1 MDVIHSII
9 NWCNDNRGAL
19 SLIQFT
25 VTIFLGW
32 VSGIFAALRRKPKF
46 KIRVIEGSSLC
57 TTFET
62 GRDFNN
68 YKTHRTAIS
77 LYLRIANIGSAPS
90 VIDSISIAYHNYSFK
105 YTFLW
110 FWLEKEYI
118 ILNDFQVAID
128 DETIKFY
135 PFLTQASALLP
146 SRNDDYLETGKEIK
160 GVVYFDQED
169 SFDGF
174 YPREM
179 KGLVKIK
186 IRVLDI
192 FGGSHYRIAQIPKVN
207 LSEAQ
212 KFNPK
217 FGMTLESLRKKQSEE
232 KRDIGSIDC
241 AS

>member
-1 MDVIHSII
+1 MDVINSLI

-46 KIRVIEGSSLC
+46 KIRVIEGPSLC

-90 VIDSISIAYHNYSFK
+90 VIDSINIAYHNYSFK
-105 YTFLW
+105 YTFFW

-118 ILNDFQVAID
+118 VLNDFQVAID
-128 DETIKFY
+128 DENIKIY
-135 PFLTQASALLP
+135 PFLTQASALLQ
-146 SRNDDYLETGKEIK
+146 SRNDNYLETGKEVR
-160 GVVYFDQED
+160 GVVYFEQED
-169 SFDGF
+169 SFGSF
-174 YPREM
+174 YPREV
-179 KGLVKIK
+179 KGLVKVK
-186 IRVLDI
+186 IRVIDI
-192 FGGSHYRIAQIPKVN
+192 FGGRHYKIAWIPKVS
-207 LSEAQ
+207 LIEAQ

-232 KRDIGSIDC
+232 QRDIGSSDC

>member
-19 SLIQFT
+19 SLIQLT

-46 KIRVIEGSSLC
+46 KIRVIEGPSLC

-68 YKTHRTAIS
+68 HKTHRTAIS

-90 VIDSISIAYHNYSFK
+90 VIDSIRVGYHNYSFK
-105 YTFLW
+105 HTFFW
-110 FWLEKEYI
+110 FWIEEECI
-118 ILNDFQVAID
+118 ILNDFQVAIN
-128 DETIKFY
+128 DEDIKVY
-135 PFLTQASALLP
+135 PFLTQASVLLP
-146 SRNDDYLETGKEIK
+146 RINDNYLETGKEVI
-160 GVVYFDQED
+160 GVVYFEQEE
-169 SFDGF
+169 SFGGF
-174 YPREM
+174 YPREL
-179 KGLVKIK
+179 KGLVKVK

-192 FGGSHYRIAQIPKVN
+192 FGGRHYRIARIPKVS

-212 KFNPK
+212 RFNPK
-217 FGMTLESLRKKQSEE
+217 FGMTSESLRKKQSEE
-232 KRDIGSIDC
+232 QRDIGSSDC